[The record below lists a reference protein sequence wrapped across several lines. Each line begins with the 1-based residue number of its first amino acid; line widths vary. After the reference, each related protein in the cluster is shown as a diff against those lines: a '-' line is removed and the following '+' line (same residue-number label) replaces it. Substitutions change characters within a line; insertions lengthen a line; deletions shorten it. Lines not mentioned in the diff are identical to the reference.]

1 MNRLFIIGN
10 LTNNPD
16 VRVTQNGDKVCSFG
30 VAVNRRRARAQ
41 GQEQTDFFRVSAW
54 RGLAENCEKYL
65 AKGRKVAVTGSVSVN
80 VYTTQNGVTRASMEV
95 IADDVEFLTPKSEA
109 QNENDNPPQA
119 VVQSSQAEQVM
130 KEGGYVEVDDDELP
144 FESRVSLPRQK
155 GRR

>member
-1 MNRLFIIGN
+1 M
-10 LTNNPD
+10 
-16 VRVTQNGDKVCSFG
+16 
-30 VAVNRRRARAQ
+30 AVNRRRARTAGASASRTAHGIAAPQ

-95 IADDVEFLTPKSEA
+95 IADDVEFLTPRSEA

-119 VVQSSQAEQVM
+119 VVQTSHTEQVM

-144 FESRVSLPRQK
+144 F
-155 GRR
+155 